1 MLEKIKKI
9 SQQIHSELEDAE
21 KYIKCALKYK
31 DEDKDLA
38 DIYYWLSQEE
48 MAHADKLHRMVV
60 DQIDLYKKNTG
71 EPPESMMAVYEYVHD
86 QEIEE
91 AKEVKLMWVM
101 YKA

>member
-1 MLEKIKKI
+1 MEKIKKI
-9 SQQIHSELEDAE
+9 SKQIHSELEDAE
-21 KYIKCALKYK
+21 KYIKCALEHKE
-31 DEDKDLA
+31 DDKDLA

-48 MAHADKLHRMVV
+48 MAHADKLHRTVV

-71 EPPESMMAVYEYVHD
+71 ELPVDMSALYEYVHD

-91 AKEVKLMWVM
+91 AKEVKLMWAM